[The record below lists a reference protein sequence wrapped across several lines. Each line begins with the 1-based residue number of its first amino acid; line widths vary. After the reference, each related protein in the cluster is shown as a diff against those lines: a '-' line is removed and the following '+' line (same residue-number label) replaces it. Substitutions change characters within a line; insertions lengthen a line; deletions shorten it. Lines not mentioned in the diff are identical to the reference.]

1 MVTVKYPA
9 PFTSVLV
16 TLSKPILCIG
26 LCAILSSTALNG
38 QEESESLENIV
49 AQLPAEMAANEVDP
63 LTVEKIIPDITAVK
77 MNFKLGWGIFTVAKS
92 TMEINPIKYNERD
105 AIQISAMTSTNS
117 FADAIYRVR
126 NHAISTVSA
135 DVSESFEYSAKQEE
149 GDRIRDTVVY
159 FNTEEKTARYVNNKN
174 GENRAP
180 IDILPGTFDPVGLS
194 FFIRCL
200 DIKVGDE
207 LVIPTSTGKEF
218 FYTIVRVKKKVKRK
232 FAIGRYEAFVLEPDI
247 KDVGGVFKKSPNGRV
262 RIFLSADDQKLPLR
276 MESQVTVGNFW
287 AELSEVVK
295 QTETD
300 GT

>member
-1 MVTVKYPA
+1 MAV
-9 PFTSVLV
+9 
-16 TLSKPILCIG
+16 ILLLG
-26 LCAILSSTALNG
+26 GGSSLAQDADG
-38 QEESESLENIV
+38 QEEPETLDELV
-49 AQLPAEMAANEVDP
+49 ARLPADLTAKRVDP
-63 LTVEKIIPDITAVK
+63 LTVEKNIPDITAVK

-92 TMEINPIKYNERD
+92 TMEITTIKYNERD
-105 AIQISAMTSTNS
+105 AIQISAQTRTNS

-126 NHAISTVSA
+126 NHAISIVSA
-135 DVSESFEYSAKQEE
+135 DVSQSFEYNAKQEE
-149 GDRIRDTVVY
+149 GDRRRDTVVY
-159 FNTEEKTARYVNNKN
+159 FNTEEETARYVNNKN

-218 FYTIVRVKKKVKRK
+218 FFTIVRVKKKVKRK
-232 FAIGRYEAFVLEPDI
+232 FAIGKYEAFVLEPDI
-247 KDVGGVFKKSPNGRV
+247 KDVGGVFKKSPNGKV

-276 MESQVTVGNFW
+276 MESQVAVGSFW

-295 QTETD
+295 
-300 GT
+300 